1 LKKFDKGKVLII
13 SFSHFTH
20 DVYSSFLAPM
30 LPLLISKLGISL
42 SETAFLDIVR
52 RLPALFNP
60 LFGLMAERRGV
71 KLIVILMPSV
81 TAICMSFLGLANSYI
96 VALILL
102 FVAGISAALYHIPS
116 PVMIKEASG
125 NRIGVGMSFFMVGGE
140 TARTVG
146 PLLITAGISLWGLD
160 GTYRLVPFGLLSS
173 FLLYWKL
180 RNFASRSNFNKKKEK
195 GAAKNFLKRYTFFF
209 GVLGG
214 FIFFQSAM
222 KSALVLYLPVYLTQN
237 GSSLWYAGISLS
249 VLQFFAVLGTLFS
262 GTYSDRIGRYRML
275 FISSL
280 ISSISMILFVLYR
293 DVLLFPL
300 LAILGFF
307 LFATGPIL
315 LASVQDLNSGM
326 PTFANSIYMAVNF
339 GIGSIAVYMIGRSG
353 DIMGLNKTY
362 QAVAALSFGCIVSVF
377 MLKKAARYKL

>member
-1 LKKFDKGKVLII
+1 MKKFDKGKVLII